1 MHIITYQVFMYIYM
15 ILLYDYKLYIYIYCI
30 IIHIYDNYFV
40 FEVLFYWVYW
50 WLWMNKKWT
59 PAPGQ
64 QRGNYL
70 QTSGSVKYNVV
81 SRSIRHAHSV
91 THMAENDTNS
101 FNPFNQMQ
109 WTYNEQAK
117 QLKAK
122 TPSVFYRKGPPS
134 YKLVYNS

>member
-1 MHIITYQVFMYIYM
+1 MHIITYQLLMYIYIWYYYM
-15 ILLYDYKLYIYIYCI
+15 IINYIYCI
-30 IIHIYDNYFV
+30 IIHIYDNYVV

-70 QTSGSVKYNVV
+70 QNSGSVKYNVV
-81 SRSIRHAHSV
+81 YRSIRHAHSV

-109 WTYNEQAK
+109 WTYNKQAK